1 MVAVVSEHWGKNA
14 VEKAMKIPRELR
26 WELYLVKR
34 FGAICDDVINWKDG
48 LMQPQVEIRYCMNVI
63 GNWRIEQVN

>member
-1 MVAVVSEHWGKNA
+1 
-14 VEKAMKIPRELR
+14 MKIHCELR

-48 LMQPQVEIRYCMNVI
+48 LVQPQVEIRYCMNVI
-63 GNWRIEQVN
+63 GNWRIEQVNQAQGHRKISIVHAGMKI